1 MGYEGLRVRASTPK
15 KFRPGDLAPIT
26 GIYLV
31 SHGSRHRDRHE
42 VVIIRG
48 ELLPTCRTCKLNIAY
63 EVVRPVS
70 HITHDWDFSGP
81 SNLAIQRPREQF
93 QDFRMFAR
101 AQMQLPIK
109 LQPALANDGGVIPG
123 ETSDLSLGGVG
134 AVIRGDFPP
143 RCKTETVKIGIER
156 GRENLSLFAR
166 LRYQSGLRYGFEFIN
181 VGAAER
187 EAVRRFLSRRRRQAA
202 AVTG

>member
-1 MGYEGLRVRASTPK
+1 
-15 KFRPGDLAPIT
+15 
-26 GIYLV
+26 
-31 SHGSRHRDRHE
+31 
-42 VVIIRG
+42 
-48 ELLPTCRTCKLNIAY
+48 
-63 EVVRPVS
+63 
-70 HITHDWDFSGP
+70 
-81 SNLAIQRPREQF
+81 
-93 QDFRMFAR
+93 MFAR

-156 GRENLSLFAR
+156 GRETLSLFAR